1 MCYISILYIINT
13 IILEIMDYQ
22 VTYYQIAPNY
32 GYSLVKIPE
41 EVMSELKM
49 IIDKQLIT
57 NFKNYIPYND
67 KLAGEIKH
75 EYKIEPGPNLISLLK
90 ACNRDFDS
98 HFGFYKK
105 YFDHHHFNFSPSQ
118 KIPMNMD
125 DHVWVNFQKKHEYNP
140 THRHNGVMSWVIWYQ
155 VPYTLENE
163 IKQSYKSNPD
173 STPHGDFSFVYDH
186 PSFGLT
192 TTQLRVDKKAEG
204 FMAMFP
210 SSLNH
215 QVFPFYTSD
224 DYRIT
229 IAGNLV
235 LELNKLN

>member
-1 MCYISILYIINT
+1 
-13 IILEIMDYQ
+13 
-22 VTYYQIAPNY
+22 
-32 GYSLVKIPE
+32 
-41 EVMSELKM
+41 
-49 IIDKQLIT
+49 
-57 NFKNYIPYND
+57 
-67 KLAGEIKH
+67 
-75 EYKIEPGPNLISLLK
+75 
-90 ACNRDFDS
+90 
-98 HFGFYKK
+98 
-105 YFDHHHFNFSPSQ
+105 
-118 KIPMNMD
+118 
-125 DHVWVNFQKKHEYNP
+125 
-140 THRHNGVMSWVIWYQ
+140 MSWVIWYQ

-173 STPHGDFSFVYDH
+173 ATPHGDFSFVYNH

-192 TTQLRVDKKAEG
+192 TTQLKVDKKAEG

-235 LELNKLN
+235 LELNKLI